1 MDSPFIRWGDAMKI
15 RFAHILFVSIGLA
28 LCASSDTLI
37 DDFSTAQGPV
47 IDESTVSGSGILG
60 GSRYIHYAGNESN
73 YVESTAGNLDF
84 TYGDISSGDYIT
96 INYDGGAGTIE
107 PNYTGLGGLNLGGA
121 DGFLRFSINA
131 STDIDL
137 YITAW
142 TDEDYAS
149 DISGVTVTDSGAPF
163 IFDVYFSNFDQYGP
177 VGSADFSNIGAL
189 QIAIYPTGDEH
200 SNATMSINEI
210 QAVPEPASAALM
222 LGATIAGL
230 LIRRLFCD

>member
-1 MDSPFIRWGDAMKI
+1 MKI
-15 RFAHILFVSIGLA
+15 RFAAVVLTLIGFA
-28 LCASSDTLI
+28 LCATADTLI

-47 IDESTVSGSGILG
+47 IDESTVSGGGILG

-73 YVESTAGNLDF
+73 YVESTSGNLDF
-84 TYGDISSGDYIT
+84 TYGDVSSGDYIT

-107 PNYTGLGGLNLGGA
+107 PNYTGLGGLNLGDA
-121 DGFLRFSINA
+121 DGFFRFSINA

-142 TDEDYAS
+142 SDEDYAS
-149 DISGVTVTDSGAPF
+149 TISGVTVTDSASPF
-163 IFDVYFSNFDQYGP
+163 IFDVYFSNFEQYGAL
-177 VGSADFSNIGAL
+177 GAADFSSIGAL

-222 LGATIAGL
+222 LGATVFGL
-230 LIRRLFCD
+230 FVRRLFCD